1 MPAYKAVYSQTSYAL
16 IRALH
21 PRIKAIIKNRIEEI
35 LENPYLGKAL
45 ERDLA
50 GYYSFRAKRYRII
63 YKIEDASRT
72 IEIHYAG
79 HRKDI
84 YERFKELIGNMG
96 G

>member
-1 MPAYKAVYSQTSYAL
+1 MPAYKAVYSQTSAAL
-16 IRALH
+16 VSALH
-21 PRIKAIIKNRIEEI
+21 PATKSIVKKRIQEI

-50 GYYSFRAKRYRII
+50 GYYSWRAKRYRII
-63 YKIEDASRT
+63 YRIDELNHT

-84 YERFKELIGNMG
+84 YERFKELIENL
-96 G
+96 